1 MTTTIKALVNFYEI
15 YCWVFDANEE
25 NPSLFPCIMTAFQT
39 MLDKILLDKQQSMSD
54 FYNKDRHEMWKNF
67 KPLSECDVIIEE
79 FKQTCNV
86 IVENEHINFEN
97 FLTTFSHKHMNIS
110 IPSFIVETFQGAKC
124 FQIGDD

>member
-1 MTTTIKALVNFYEI
+1 MTTTIKALINFYEI
-15 YCWVFDANEE
+15 YGWVFNANEE
-25 NPSLFPCIMTAFQT
+25 NRSLFPCIMTAFQT
-39 MLDKILLDKQQSMSD
+39 MLNKILVDEEQSMSD
-54 FYNKDRHEMWKNF
+54 FYNKDKHEMWKNF

-79 FKQTCNV
+79 FKQNCNV
-86 IVENEHINFEN
+86 ESEHINFEN